1 MKKLSFS
8 SVMLWFGLIFLYAPM
23 LILVIYSFNDS
34 KLVTVWGGFSPKWY
48 GELFQDQQILD
59 AVWTSLRI
67 AFYSSTMAV
76 IIGTMAAFVMTRFK
90 RSWAK
95 LTLSNMITAPLV
107 MPEVI
112 TGLSLLLLFVHMA
125 DLLGW
130 PRERGMVTVWIA
142 HSTFCAAYV
151 AVVVSSRL
159 RELDMS
165 IEEAAMDLGATPL
178 KTFFLITVPIISPA
192 LMAGWLLSFSL
203 SLDDLVIASF
213 ASGPGATTLPMVV
226 FSLVRL
232 GVSPKINALATL
244 IILCVS
250 LIAFLSWYM
259 ARRAE
264 KRDRTPM
271 N

>member
-8 SVMLWFGLIFLYAPM
+8 SAMLWFGLFFLYAPM
-23 LILVIYSFNDS
+23 LVLVIYSFNDS

-125 DLLGW
+125 DLFGW
-130 PRERGMVTVWIA
+130 PKERGMLTVWIA

-151 AVVVSSRL
+151 AVGVSSRL

-178 KTFFLITVPIISPA
+178 KTFFLITVPMISPA
-192 LMAGWLLSFSL
+192 LVAGWLLSFSL

-226 FSLVRL
+226 FSSVRL